1 MINLITENIDILVK
15 SDKFNLKGSIYYTSK
30 TPTKAPFLLYLPGF
44 RHHRGNYLV
53 KFFTEKFAYA
63 GYYVLSYDYRGH
75 GETEK
80 QTGPSWYNMI
90 PQIFTDIH
98 IVLEWIIQYQAD
110 RILKNKIAL
119 FGRSL
124 GGAIILSH
132 GFIDERAKLLIALS
146 TRYDYNTIRGRYKSV
161 EEQEGGGIIDKIS
174 PKSFL
179 RRDPSNNERIL
190 IAHCK
195 DDDIVPFENSNQI
208 REHLGLNN
216 ENVIEFETGGHT
228 FSGKREEILKYS
240 LDFLK
245 RLY

>member
-1 MINLITENIDILVK
+1 MTELITENIDIPVE
-15 SDKFNLKGSIYYTSK
+15 SDNFNLKGSIYYTSK
-30 TPTKAPFLLYLPGF
+30 TPIKAPFLINLPGF
-44 RHHRGNYLV
+44 MNHRGNYLV
-53 KFFTEKFAYA
+53 QFFTEKFANA

-75 GETEK
+75 GETKK
-80 QTGPSWYNMI
+80 QTGPRWDKMM

-98 IVLEWIIQYQAD
+98 IVLEWIIKIQAN
-110 RILKNKIAL
+110 RLLKNKIAL

-146 TRYDYNTIRGRYKSV
+146 TRYDYNTIRGRYKTV
-161 EEQEGGGIIDKIS
+161 EEHEGEEIIDKIS

-179 RRDPSNNERIL
+179 GKSPTNNERIL

-195 DDDIVPFENSNQI
+195 DDDTVPFENLHQI
-208 REHLGLNN
+208 KEHLGLND

-228 FSGKREEILKYS
+228 FSGKREEIFKYS

-245 RLY
+245 RL